1 MLPDNGGEMENI
13 MEIGIVGLGLIGG
26 SLAKA
31 ISQNT
36 DHTVYGMDISD
47 TVVKK
52 AVLVDAIEQP
62 LTDELLPQCDIVI
75 VALYPQATIDYV
87 KAHADLFKKDSIVL
101 DCGGVKGVVCD
112 ALMPLAEEK
121 GFLFVGG
128 HPMAGLEHSG
138 FTYAK
143 KSLFNNASMI
153 FTPTKGPIESM
164 ETLKNLFT
172 SIGFTN
178 IEIATPQDH
187 DRKIAFTSQLAH
199 VVSNAYIKSPTATE
213 HMGFSAG
220 SYKDLTRVAKLN
232 EDMWTELFLE
242 NPDNLSR
249 EIDGIIEELAKYS
262 NAIKAGD
269 AAALRELLKDGRE
282 KKAII
287 DGEIF

>member
-1 MLPDNGGEMENI
+1 

-36 DHTVYGMDISD
+36 DHTVYGTDLSEQ
-47 TVVKK
+47 VVRK

-62 LTDELLPQCDIVI
+62 LTDELLPQFDIVI

-87 KAHADLFKKDSIVL
+87 KEHAHLFRKESIVV
-101 DCGGVKGVVCD
+101 DCGGIKKLVCD
-112 ALMPLAEEK
+112 TLIPLAEDH

-164 ETLKNLFT
+164 EKLKELFT

-178 IEIATPQDH
+178 IEISTAEEH

-199 VVSNAYIKSPTATE
+199 VVSNAYIKSPTALE
-213 HMGFSAG
+213 HSGFSAG

-232 EDMWTELFLE
+232 EVMWTELFLE
-242 NPDNLSR
+242 NADNLAA
-249 EIDGIIEELAKYS
+249 EIDTLIGNLQQYSTAIRERDAKTLC
-262 NAIKAGD
+262 A
-269 AAALRELLKDGRE
+269 LLKDGRE
-282 KKAII
+282 KKALI

>member
-1 MLPDNGGEMENI
+1 

-36 DHTVYGMDISD
+36 DNTVYGTDISEQ
-47 TVVKK
+47 VVKK
-52 AVLVDAIEQP
+52 AILVNAIEQP
-62 LTDELLPQCDIVI
+62 LTDELLPHCDILI
-75 VALYPQATIDYV
+75 IALYPRATVNYV
-87 KAHADLFKKDSIVL
+87 KTHADMIKKGSVVL
-101 DCGGVKGVVCD
+101 DCCGIKGLVCD
-112 ALMPLAEEK
+112 ELIPLSEKK

-153 FTPTKGPIESM
+153 FTATKGSIESM
-164 ETLKNLFT
+164 ETLKKLFT

-178 IEIATPQDH
+178 IEISTPEAH
-187 DRKIAFTSQLAH
+187 DKKIAFTSQLAH
-199 VVSNAYIKSPTATE
+199 VVSNAYIKSPTARE
-213 HMGFSAG
+213 HAGFSAG

-232 EDMWTELFLE
+232 ETMWTELFLE
-242 NPDNLSR
+242 NADNLTS
-249 EIDGIIEELAKYS
+249 EIDCLIGNLKEYS
-262 NAIKAGD
+262 DAIKARD
-269 AAALRELLKDGRE
+269 ADTLKALLKDGRE
-282 KKAII
+282 KKALI

>member
-1 MLPDNGGEMENI
+1 
-13 MEIGIVGLGLIGG
+13 MEIGIIGLGLIGG

-36 DHTVYGMDISD
+36 DHTVYGYDASEQVIR
-47 TVVKK
+47 K
-52 AVLVDAIEQP
+52 AVLVNAIEQP
-62 LTDELLPQCDIVI
+62 LTDSLLPQCDIVI
-75 VALYPQATIDYV
+75 VALYPQDTIDYV
-87 KAHADLFKKDSIVL
+87 KAHAELFKKDAIVI
-101 DCGGVKGVVCD
+101 DCCGVKGIVCD
-112 ALMPLAEEK
+112 ALIPLAEEH

-153 FTPTKGPIESM
+153 FTPTKGPIESISK
-164 ETLKNLFT
+164 LKDLFT

-178 IEIATPQDH
+178 IQIATPEEH
-187 DRKIAFTSQLAH
+187 DRNIAFTSQLAH
-199 VVSNAYIKSPTATE
+199 VVSNAYIKSPTAMV
-213 HMGFSAG
+213 HAGFSAG

-232 EDMWTELFLE
+232 ENMWTELFLE
-242 NPDNLSR
+242 NPDNLAS
-249 EIDGIIEELAKYS
+249 EIDTLIDNLTAYRD
-262 NAIKAGD
+262 AIRNND
-269 AAALRELLKDGRE
+269 SDTLRELLRDGRE

>member
-1 MLPDNGGEMENI
+1 

-36 DHTVYGMDISD
+36 DNTVYGYDTSD
-47 TVVKK
+47 QVVKK
-52 AVLVDAIEQP
+52 AVLIDAIEQP
-62 LTDELLPQCDIVI
+62 LSDRLLPQCDIVI
-75 VALYPQATIDYV
+75 VALYPHDTIDYV
-87 KAHADLFKKDSIVL
+87 TSHADLFKPGAIVV
-101 DCGGVKGVVCD
+101 DCCGVKKPVCD
-112 ALMPLAEEK
+112 RLIPLAEEK

-128 HPMAGLEHSG
+128 HPMAGIEHSG

-153 FTPTKGPIESM
+153 FTATKGPIESM
-164 ETLKNLFT
+164 SRLKDLFT

-178 IEIATPQDH
+178 IEITTPEEH
-187 DRKIAFTSQLAH
+187 DRRIAFTSQLAH
-199 VVSNAYIKSPTATE
+199 VVSNAYIKSPTARQ
-213 HMGFSAG
+213 HAGFSAG

-242 NPDNLSR
+242 NPENLTR
-249 EIDGIIEELAKYS
+249 EIDTLMEHLKEYRD
-262 NAIKAGD
+262 AISSGD
-269 AAALRELLKDGRE
+269 ADTLRALLRDGRE
-282 KKAII
+282 KKALI

>member
-1 MLPDNGGEMENI
+1 

-36 DHTVYGMDISD
+36 DHTVYGFDISD

-62 LTDELLPQCDIVI
+62 LTDELLPHCDIVI

-101 DCGGVKGVVCD
+101 DCGGVKGIVCD
-112 ALMPLAEEK
+112 ALRPLAEEK
-121 GFLFVGG
+121 GFLFIGG

-153 FTPTKGPIESM
+153 FTPTKGPIEKIS
-164 ETLKNLFT
+164 ELKELFT

-178 IEIATPQDH
+178 IEISTPEDH

-199 VVSNAYIKSPTATE
+199 VVSNAYIKSPTAME

-232 EDMWTELFLE
+232 EHMWTELFLE
-242 NPDNLSR
+242 NAENLVC
-249 EIDGIIEELAKYS
+249 EIDTIVENLQKYS
-262 NAIKAGD
+262 TAIKEND
-269 AAALRELLKDGRE
+269 ADTLRELLKDGRE

>member
-1 MLPDNGGEMENI
+1 

-36 DHTVYGMDISD
+36 DHTVYGTDISEQ
-47 TVVKK
+47 VVRK

-87 KAHADLFKKDSIVL
+87 KEHAHLFRKESIVV
-101 DCGGVKGVVCD
+101 DCGGIKKLVCD
-112 ALMPLAEEK
+112 TLIPLAEDH

-164 ETLKNLFT
+164 EKLKELFT

-178 IEIATPQDH
+178 IEISTAEEH

-199 VVSNAYIKSPTATE
+199 VVSNAYIKSPTALE
-213 HMGFSAG
+213 HSGFSAG

-232 EDMWTELFLE
+232 EVMWTELFLE
-242 NPDNLSR
+242 NADNLAA
-249 EIDGIIEELAKYS
+249 EIDTLIGNLQQYSTAIRERDAKTLC
-262 NAIKAGD
+262 A
-269 AAALRELLKDGRE
+269 LLKDGRE
-282 KKAII
+282 KKALI

>member
-1 MLPDNGGEMENI
+1 

-36 DHTVYGMDISD
+36 DHTVYGFDISD

-62 LTDELLPQCDIVI
+62 LTDELLTQCDVVI

-87 KAHADLFKKDSIVL
+87 KSHADLFKKGSIVL
-101 DCGGVKGVVCD
+101 DCGGVKTMVCD

-164 ETLKNLFT
+164 GILKELFT
-172 SIGFTN
+172 AIGFTN
-178 IEIATPQDH
+178 IEIATALDH

-199 VVSNAYIKSPTATE
+199 VVSNAYIKSPTARE

-232 EDMWTELFLE
+232 EQMWTELFLE
-242 NPDNLSR
+242 NSENLVN
-249 EIDGIIEELAKYS
+249 EIDGLIEELTKYS
-262 NAIKAGD
+262 DAIKSAD
-269 AAALRELLKDGRE
+269 ATTLCQLLKDGRE

-287 DGEIF
+287 DGEVF

>member
-1 MLPDNGGEMENI
+1 MEI
-13 MEIGIVGLGLIGG
+13 VMEIGIIGLGLIGG

-36 DHTVYGMDISD
+36 DHTVYGADLSD
-47 TVVKK
+47 QVVKK

-75 VALYPQATIDYV
+75 VALYPQDTIDYIT
-87 KAHADLFKKDSIVL
+87 AHASLIKKGAIVL
-101 DCGGVKGVVCD
+101 DCCGVKGIVCD
-112 ALMPLAEEK
+112 ALIPLAEEK

-143 KSLFNNASMI
+143 KSLFHNASMI

-164 ETLKNLFT
+164 ETLKGLFT

-178 IEIATPQDH
+178 IEIATPADH

-199 VVSNAYIKSPTATE
+199 VVSNAYIKSPTARE
-213 HMGFSAG
+213 HIGFSAG

-232 EDMWTELFLE
+232 EHMWTELFLE
-242 NPDNLSR
+242 NADNLTN
-249 EIDGIIEELAKYS
+249 EIDTIIENLQQYS
-262 NAIKAGD
+262 TAIKEND
-269 AAALRELLKDGRE
+269 ADALRELLKDGRE
-282 KKAII
+282 RKAII

>member
-1 MLPDNGGEMENI
+1 
-13 MEIGIVGLGLIGG
+13 GLIGG

-36 DHTVYGMDISD
+36 DHTVYGTDLSQQ
-47 TVVKK
+47 VVKK

-62 LTDELLPQCDIVI
+62 LTDRLLPHCQIII
-75 VALYPQATIDYV
+75 VALYPQDTIDYV
-87 KAHADLFKKDSIVL
+87 KSNAHLFKEGAIVV
-101 DCGGVKGVVCD
+101 DCCGVKRLVCNE
-112 ALMPLAEEK
+112 LIPFAEEK

-128 HPMAGLEHSG
+128 HPMAGREHSG
-138 FTYAK
+138 FTYAQ

-164 ETLKNLFT
+164 EKLKDLFT

-187 DRKIAFTSQLAH
+187 DKKIAFTSQLAH
-199 VVSNAYIKSPTATE
+199 VVSSAYIKSPTARE

-232 EDMWTELFLE
+232 EDMWTELFLD
-242 NPDNLSR
+242 NPDNLTA
-249 EIDGIIEELAKYS
+249 EIDTLIGNLKDYS
-262 NAIKAGD
+262 DAIKAKD
-269 AAALRELLKDGRE
+269 ADTLKRLLREGRE
-282 KKAII
+282 KKALI
-287 DGEIF
+287 DGEVF

>member
-1 MLPDNGGEMENI
+1 

-31 ISQNT
+31 ISQNI
-36 DHTVYGMDISD
+36 DHTVYGTDLSEQ
-47 TVVKK
+47 VVRK

-87 KAHADLFKKDSIVL
+87 KEHAHLFRKESIVV
-101 DCGGVKGVVCD
+101 DCGGIKKLVCD
-112 ALMPLAEEK
+112 TLIPLAEDH

-164 ETLKNLFT
+164 EKLKELFT

-178 IEIATPQDH
+178 IEISTAEEH

-199 VVSNAYIKSPTATE
+199 VVSNAYIKSPTALE
-213 HMGFSAG
+213 HSGFSAG

-232 EDMWTELFLE
+232 EVMWTELFLE
-242 NPDNLSR
+242 NADNLAA
-249 EIDGIIEELAKYS
+249 EIDTLIGNLQQYSTAIRERDAKTLC
-262 NAIKAGD
+262 A
-269 AAALRELLKDGRE
+269 LLKDGRE
-282 KKAII
+282 KKALI

>member
-1 MLPDNGGEMENI
+1 

-36 DHTVYGMDISD
+36 DHTVYGTDISEQ
-47 TVVKK
+47 VVRK

-87 KAHADLFKKDSIVL
+87 KGHASLFRGGSIVV
-101 DCGGVKGVVCD
+101 DCGGIKQLVCD
-112 ALMPLAEEK
+112 ELIPLAEEH

-164 ETLKNLFT
+164 ETLKKLFT

-178 IEIATPQDH
+178 IEISTAEEH

-199 VVSNAYIKSPTATE
+199 VVSNAYIKSPTALE
-213 HMGFSAG
+213 HTGFSAG

-232 EDMWTELFLE
+232 EVMWTELFLE
-242 NPDNLSR
+242 NADNLAA
-249 EIDGIIEELAKYS
+249 EIDTLIENLQQYS
-262 NAIKAGD
+262 TAIRERD
-269 AAALRELLKDGRE
+269 AETLCALLKDGRE
-282 KKAII
+282 KKALI

>member
-1 MLPDNGGEMENI
+1 

-36 DHTVYGMDISD
+36 DHTVYGYDISD
-47 TVVKK
+47 QVVKK
-52 AVLVDAIEQP
+52 AVLLDAIEQP
-62 LTDELLPQCDIVI
+62 LTDKLLPQCDIVI

-87 KAHADLFKKDSIVL
+87 TEYASLFKEDAIVL
-101 DCGGVKGVVCD
+101 DCGGVKRIVCD
-112 ALMPLAEEK
+112 ALIPLGEK
-121 GFLFVGG
+121 HGFLFVGG

-153 FTPTKGPIESM
+153 FTSTRGPIESM
-164 ETLKNLFT
+164 SKLKDLFT

-178 IEIATPQDH
+178 IEITTPAEH
-187 DRKIAFTSQLAH
+187 DKKIAFTSQLAH
-199 VVSNAYIKSPTATE
+199 VVSNAYIKSPTARV
-213 HMGFSAG
+213 HAGFSAG

-242 NPDNLSR
+242 NAENLTQ
-249 EIDGIIEELAKYS
+249 EIDTLIGNLTMYRDAIENDDSET
-262 NAIKAGD
+262 
-269 AAALRELLKDGRE
+269 LRELLREGRE
-282 KKAII
+282 MKAVI

>member
-1 MLPDNGGEMENI
+1 

-36 DHTVYGMDISD
+36 DNIVYGTDLSD
-47 TVVKK
+47 QVVKK
-52 AVLVDAIEQP
+52 AVLINAIEQP

-87 KAHADLFKKDSIVL
+87 KSHADLFAPDSIVI
-101 DCGGVKGVVCD
+101 DCGGVKGIVCD
-112 ALMPLAEEK
+112 ALIPIAEEH

-143 KSLFNNASMI
+143 KTLFNNASMV

-164 ETLKNLFT
+164 SRLKDLFT
-172 SIGFTN
+172 AIGFTN
-178 IEIATPQDH
+178 IQIATPEEH
-187 DRKIAFTSQLAH
+187 DKKIAFTSQLAH
-199 VVSNAYIKSPTATE
+199 VVSNAYIKSPTAME

-232 EDMWTELFLE
+232 EHMWTELFLE
-242 NPDNLSR
+242 NPENLTNEIDMLIDNLK
-249 EIDGIIEELAKYS
+249 KYGD
-262 NAIKAGD
+262 AIKAKD
-269 AAALRELLKDGRE
+269 SETLCDLLRDGRE
-282 KKAII
+282 KKALI

>member
-1 MLPDNGGEMENI
+1 

-36 DHTVYGMDISD
+36 DNIVYGTDLSD
-47 TVVKK
+47 QVVKK
-52 AVLVDAIEQP
+52 AVLINAIEQP

-87 KAHADLFKKDSIVL
+87 KSHADLFAPDSIVI
-101 DCGGVKGVVCD
+101 DCGGVKGIVCD
-112 ALMPLAEEK
+112 ALIPLAEEH
-121 GFLFVGG
+121 GFPFVGG

-143 KSLFNNASMI
+143 KTLFNNASMV
-153 FTPTKGPIESM
+153 FTPTRGPIESM
-164 ETLKNLFT
+164 SRLKDLFT
-172 SIGFTN
+172 AIGFTN
-178 IEIATPQDH
+178 IQIATPEEH
-187 DRKIAFTSQLAH
+187 DKKIAFTSQLAH
-199 VVSNAYIKSPTATE
+199 VVSNAYIKSPTAME

-232 EDMWTELFLE
+232 EHMWTELFLE
-242 NPDNLSR
+242 NPENLTNEIDMLIDNLK
-249 EIDGIIEELAKYS
+249 KYS
-262 NAIKAGD
+262 DAIKAKD
-269 AAALRELLKDGRE
+269 SETLCDLLRDGRE
-282 KKAII
+282 KKALI

>member
-1 MLPDNGGEMENI
+1 

-31 ISQNT
+31 ISRNT
-36 DHTVYGMDISD
+36 DHTVYGTDLSD
-47 TVVKK
+47 TVVRK

-62 LTDELLPQCDIVI
+62 LTDELLPLCDITI

-87 KAHADLFKKDSIVL
+87 KAHADLFKKDSVVL
-101 DCGGVKGVVCD
+101 DCGGVKRIVCD
-112 ALMPLAEEK
+112 ALMPLADEK

-143 KSLFNNASMI
+143 KSLFDNASMVL
-153 FTPTKGPIESM
+153 TPTRGPIEKM
-164 ETLKNLFT
+164 EMLKKLFT

-178 IEIATPQDH
+178 MEIAAPEDH

-242 NPDNLSR
+242 NADNLTD
-249 EIDGIIEELAKYS
+249 EIDNLIDRLAKYS
-262 NAIKAGD
+262 AAIKEND
-269 AAALRELLKDGRE
+269 ADTLRGLLKDGRE

>member
-1 MLPDNGGEMENI
+1 

-36 DHTVYGMDISD
+36 DHTVYGTDLSEQ
-47 TVVKK
+47 VVRK

-87 KAHADLFKKDSIVL
+87 KEHAHLFRKESIVV
-101 DCGGVKGVVCD
+101 DCGGIKKLICD
-112 ALMPLAEEK
+112 TLIPLSEDH

-164 ETLKNLFT
+164 EKLKELFT

-178 IEIATPQDH
+178 IEISTAEEH

-199 VVSNAYIKSPTATE
+199 VVSNAYIKSPTALE
-213 HMGFSAG
+213 HSGFSAG

-232 EDMWTELFLE
+232 EVMWTELFLE
-242 NPDNLSR
+242 NADNLAA
-249 EIDGIIEELAKYS
+249 EIDTLIGNLQQYSTAIRERDAKTLC
-262 NAIKAGD
+262 A
-269 AAALRELLKDGRE
+269 LLKDGRE
-282 KKAII
+282 KKALI

>member
-1 MLPDNGGEMENI
+1 
-13 MEIGIVGLGLIGG
+13 
-26 SLAKA
+26 
-31 ISQNT
+31 
-36 DHTVYGMDISD
+36 
-47 TVVKK
+47 
-52 AVLVDAIEQP
+52 
-62 LTDELLPQCDIVI
+62 
-75 VALYPQATIDYV
+75 
-87 KAHADLFKKDSIVL
+87 
-101 DCGGVKGVVCD
+101 
-112 ALMPLAEEK
+112 
-121 GFLFVGG
+121 
-128 HPMAGLEHSG
+128 MAGREHSG

-164 ETLKNLFT
+164 EKLKKLFT

-178 IEIATPQDH
+178 IEIATPEEH

-199 VVSNAYIKSPTATE
+199 VVSNAYIKSPTAQE

-242 NPDNLSR
+242 NPDNLAD
-249 EIDGIIEELAKYS
+249 EIDTLIENLQKYS
-262 NAIKAGD
+262 WAIREND
-269 AAALRELLKDGRE
+269 SETLRQLLKDGRE

>member
-1 MLPDNGGEMENI
+1 

-36 DHTVYGMDISD
+36 DNIVYGTDLSD
-47 TVVKK
+47 QVVKK
-52 AVLVDAIEQP
+52 AVLINAIEQP

-87 KAHADLFKKDSIVL
+87 KSHADLFAPDSIVI
-101 DCGGVKGVVCD
+101 DCGGVKDIVCD
-112 ALMPLAEEK
+112 ALIPIAEEH

-143 KSLFNNASMI
+143 KTLFNNASMV

-164 ETLKNLFT
+164 SRLKDLFT
-172 SIGFTN
+172 AIGFTN
-178 IEIATPQDH
+178 IQIATPEEH
-187 DRKIAFTSQLAH
+187 DKKIAFTSQLAH
-199 VVSNAYIKSPTATE
+199 VVSNAYIKSPTAME

-232 EDMWTELFLE
+232 EHMWTELFLE
-242 NPDNLSR
+242 NPENLTNEIDMLIDNLK
-249 EIDGIIEELAKYS
+249 KYS
-262 NAIKAGD
+262 DAIKAKD
-269 AAALRELLKDGRE
+269 SKTLCDLLRDGRE
-282 KKAII
+282 KKALI

>member
-1 MLPDNGGEMENI
+1 

-36 DHTVYGMDISD
+36 DHTVYGFDLAES
-47 TVVKK
+47 VVKK

-62 LTDELLPQCDIVI
+62 LTDDLLPHCDIVI

-87 KAHADLFKKDSIVL
+87 KAHADLFKKGSIVL
-101 DCGGVKGVVCD
+101 DCGGVKGIVCD
-112 ALMPLAEEK
+112 ALEPLAEEK

-138 FTYAK
+138 FNYAK

-164 ETLKNLFT
+164 EILKELFT

-178 IEIATPQDH
+178 IETSKAADH

-199 VVSNAYIKSPTATE
+199 VVSNAYIKSPTAME
-213 HMGFSAG
+213 HAGFSAG

-232 EDMWTELFLE
+232 EHMWTELFLE
-242 NPDNLSR
+242 NGENLVN
-249 EIDGIIEELAKYS
+249 EIDGLVE
-262 NAIKAGD
+262 
-269 AAALRELLKDGRE
+269 
-282 KKAII
+282 
-287 DGEIF
+287 